1 MRKKRRRRKWSYILG
16 RKQEHHFFSPCITI
30 EPFSPC
36 LSFPKCGL
44 TFIFEYPSLDFVN
57 SNREGMEFI
66 GRLAYDLTFF
76 VWVGI
81 LLFNV
86 ITGLIVD
93 TFSRLREEDAKRID
107 VLANECF
114 ICGCVFFFPHVSY

>member
-1 MRKKRRRRKWSYILG
+1 MRFSLLRLLC
-16 RKQEHHFFSPCITI
+16 FFSPNLSL
-30 EPFSPC
+30 FAC
-36 LSFPKCGL
+36 LISNCGL
-44 TFIFEYPSLDFVN
+44 SLLLFVLPSI

-66 GRLAYDLTFF
+66 GRLAYDMTFF

-107 VLANECF
+107 VLANECY
-114 ICGCVFFFPHVSY
+114 ICG